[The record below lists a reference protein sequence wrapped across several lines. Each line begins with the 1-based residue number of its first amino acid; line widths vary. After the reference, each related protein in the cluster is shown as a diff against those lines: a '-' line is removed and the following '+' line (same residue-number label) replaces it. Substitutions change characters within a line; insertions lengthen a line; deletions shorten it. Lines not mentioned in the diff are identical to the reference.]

1 MRPITTRSILCAAT
15 VFAAACG
22 SEVSDSPTSPT
33 GVRQAAAPTLARG
46 ATQLP
51 FRGSLTTEADLVP
64 PNPNAVLSGVG
75 HVTHLGQMTVAMTAI
90 VDFAT
95 STATGSFKF
104 TAANGDELSGTFI
117 GIEGI
122 FVGEN
127 VARITEVAT
136 VTSGTGRFQGA
147 SGTFTIVRFDT
158 INFATGHSTGTA
170 TIAGHI
176 NLGK

>member
-1 MRPITTRSILCAAT
+1 MRPITSRSILCAAT
-15 VFAAACG
+15 LIAAACG
-22 SEVSDSPTSPT
+22 QVSDSPTSPT
-33 GVRQAAAPTLARG
+33 GARLAAVPSLARG
-46 ATQLP
+46 ATALP
-51 FRGSLTTEADLVP
+51 FRGSLTTETDLVP

-95 STATGSFKF
+95 NTATGSFKL
-104 TAANGDELSGTFI
+104 TAANGDELSGPFI
-117 GIEGI
+117 GVEG
-122 FVGEN
+122 VVVDDN

-136 VTSGTGRFQGA
+136 ITSGTGRFQGA

-158 INFATGHSTGTA
+158 IDFATGHSTGTA

-176 NLGK
+176 NFNN